1 MPHSGGVDGSVSPCD
16 RAVDREHV
24 MTSQRAFKARVRAR
38 MDKTGESYTTARR
51 QLLARSADVPPV
63 PTGQEPTASAGQQPT
78 ASAEP
83 AAPDGTGP
91 AAVPPAGDAPPT
103 GPVETG
109 TAPAGEVTATG
120 TGRQTE
126 RVSDALVR
134 ERTGRGW
141 DEWFVLLDAWGAT
154 GRTHA
159 EIARWLV
166 DTHEVA
172 GWWAQSLTV
181 GYEQARGLRAPGQ
194 RRGGDFS
201 AAGSRTV
208 AVPVQRL
215 FDAFADDALRRR
227 WLPDTAVRVRTATA
241 PRTFRADWGD
251 GSTRLVV
258 GFAAVDA
265 TKSRVSVQ
273 HERLSGAA
281 QAAELKAYWRDRL
294 AALKHLLE
302 DSATATP
309 LRRTD
314 V

>member
-1 MPHSGGVDGSVSPCD
+1 
-16 RAVDREHV
+16 

-51 QLLARSADVPPV
+51 QLLAWSADVPAGQEPIGS
-63 PTGQEPTASAGQQPT
+63 TGQEPT

-91 AAVPPAGDAPPT
+91 GAVPPAG
-103 GPVETG
+103 PVEAA
-109 TAPAGEVTATG
+109 TAPADGATATG

-141 DEWFVLLDAWGAT
+141 GEWFVLLDAWGAT

-194 RRGGDFS
+194 RRGGGFS

-208 AVPVQRL
+208 AVPVRRL

-227 WLPDTAVRVRTATA
+227 WLPDAAVRVRTATA

-273 HERLSGAA
+273 HERLSGAE

-294 AALKHLLE
+294 AALKRLLE
-302 DSATATP
+302 GSATDTP
-309 LRRTD
+309 VRRTD
-314 V
+314 A

>member
-1 MPHSGGVDGSVSPCD
+1 
-16 RAVDREHV
+16 

-51 QLLARSADVPPV
+51 QLLARSADVP
-63 PTGQEPTASAGQQPT
+63 TGQEPTGSTGQEPT
-78 ASAEP
+78 GSAEP

-91 AAVPPAGDAPPT
+91 AAVPPAGA
-103 GPVETG
+103 VEAG
-109 TAPAGEVTATG
+109 TAPAGDATATG

-166 DTHEVA
+166 DTHGVA

-194 RRGGDFS
+194 RRGGGFS

-227 WLPDTAVRVRTATA
+227 WLPDAAVRVRTATA

-258 GFAAVDA
+258 GFVAVDA

-273 HERLSGAA
+273 HERLSGAE

-302 DSATATP
+302 DPATDTP

-314 V
+314 G